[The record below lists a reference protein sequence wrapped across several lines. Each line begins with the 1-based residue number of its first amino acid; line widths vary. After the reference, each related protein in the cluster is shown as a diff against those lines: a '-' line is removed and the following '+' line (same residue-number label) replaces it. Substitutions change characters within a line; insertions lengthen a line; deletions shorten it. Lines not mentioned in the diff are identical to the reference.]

1 MAGSNYSYE
10 SEFYSWLSDR
20 IKPAQLSSVY
30 EAFAQVNKFCLMRKV
45 LTRPLFETDDINV
58 LKAIQQTI
66 DYNKIFRFTHRRYLS
81 EMSAGIRQYIEYI
94 KTHRKEETVP
104 LDTTGKVLPPQEA
117 KPVSMDPLI
126 SLILD
131 AQIEFIDHRDKG
143 GALWILGAENNK
155 SFVNKCAQRGIVF
168 RFKPEGSRATGGTAA
183 WWTKYGTE
191 KTPAKETDIKSSEP
205 VNTDHSSEVLLPFR
219 FNFQVQEQPVDANGE
234 KIQPVSHNHDTEV
247 VELLRDSIF
256 DPLCEALAEE
266 HVYTIEDLKKIR
278 LWPFMNQHNLYT
290 IATRQIVLTRVRE
303 LLSPVMQVEDGRL
316 FRLHCGDAIYE
327 GETASIA
334 FLRYCENLAHRFP
347 LKIRTLLGKN
357 APGSSLVALHQTN
370 IQGNPL
376 KMENPTA
383 YIQEDLT
390 SEDILL
396 LAAWLGK
403 ACGCLS
409 NDIKIEGQ
417 ELSTMAPET
426 LSQKQS
432 DTAPPLQKLSAPA
445 RENKCSAMDQLMINK
460 MESAVMQSDMT
471 GLDFDELRDILRET
485 MTETKRLVAL
495 AKHIVEIK
503 GRLYHEDALIDWT
516 EGADQLESIMD
527 KLMQK
532 NNGYISAAQLYE
544 YAHADM
550 NMFLNDNDIND
561 VRSVYD
567 IAQHLFE
574 KNAYHG
580 KRYAFTGKSHIATS
594 SDVSTNFD
602 VCCKYAEDQGGFF
615 ALSDLKEY
623 LTSVGIKT
631 GNLRAQLKLYDKPF
645 FLYYEAGVLVLAK
658 ILQIDEKWL
667 DMVRAALDKLFS
679 DVGDHIIL
687 REIRPFWFEQLPA
700 LPNGRP
706 WTPLMLQSVLRF
718 YSEELGA
725 RTIIAME
732 YQSLETLH
740 TMLVRSDSPIR
751 NFGDVVISYI
761 VENKIDQRSF
771 EAEELRKILVE
782 SGIIQGNE
790 LIWNMAKALGN
801 DERFAWNIDGNHVT
815 IRV

>member
-30 EAFAQVNKFCLMRKV
+30 EAFAQVNKFCLLRKV

-631 GNLRAQLKLYDKPF
+631 GNLRAQLKLYDKPC

-761 VENKIDQRSF
+761 VENEIDQRSF

-801 DERFAWNIDGNHVT
+801 DERFAWNIDGSHVT